1 MDSLCE
7 RIDRL
12 TLAYLEEFGQ
22 LLACKQFIDDTM
34 KNGYFNLSRAR
45 IIMDVNNLSRIQYP
59 EHVPMTASTKIS
71 LQSTPTCEV
80 EKQHDQEHAN
90 DPLNWFGLLHT
101 RVLKQS
107 QKSFQQTIDLALEAC
122 QRQEKVR
129 RLRTQID
136 ALMKEK
142 QSFLSKE
149 NLHANKL
156 VD

>member
-7 RIDRL
+7 RIDQL

-22 LLACKQFIDDTM
+22 LLTCKQFIDDTM
-34 KNGYFNLSRAR
+34 KNGYFNLSR
-45 IIMDVNNLSRIQYP
+45 MQYP
-59 EHVPMTASTKIS
+59 EDESMTVSTKIS
-71 LQSTPTCEV
+71 VQSSPTFEI

-90 DPLNWFGLLHT
+90 DPLNWFGLLHK

-122 QRQEKVR
+122 QRQENLR

-136 ALMKEK
+136 SLIKEK